1 MTLLEGVLRSLLF
14 TFFLE
19 VSPTLYLRVNL
30 IENEN
35 KSCSF

>member
-19 VSPTLYLRVNL
+19 VSLTLCLRVNL
-30 IENEN
+30 IGNEN